1 MATAKSDTFTA
12 QEAGKLT
19 MGSGIINT
27 SVLSMTCEY
36 EATALA
42 ANDVIDL
49 FRLPK
54 GAVIKDIILDF
65 DALGT
70 GTSMDVGDGA
80 DADRFIDG
88 ATTTAAGTARLGVI
102 DGRNYRVGT
111 NDGDDV
117 ITATMLG
124 AAGTGTIKATV
135 FYAI

>member
-1 MATAKSDTFTA
+1 MATVKSDTFTA

-19 MGSGIINT
+19 MGSGIIDT
-27 SVLSMTCEY
+27 SVLSMSCSY

-54 GAVIKDIILDF
+54 GAVIKDIVVDF
-65 DALGT
+65 DALGAS
-70 GTSMDVGDGA
+70 TSIDVGDGA

-88 ATTTAAGTARLGVI
+88 AATTAAGTARLGVI

-124 AAGTGTIKATV
+124 AAGTGTIRATV
-135 FYAI
+135 FYAM